1 MPHRTAPRATAL
13 LLGGLAATTALAT
26 TALSAAPAPAAAAP
40 AETLTASCATGLPIN
55 HPGCGRTY
63 PGADAANGTL
73 ELRGAD
79 RWATAVEAAR
89 TGFPDADVAVLVNG
103 EGAHLVDAL
112 TAAPLARRLAAP
124 VLLTA
129 RDELPHVVAEHL
141 RTQGISTVLVVGGA
155 AAVAP
160 VVQAQLAAA
169 GVTDVGI
176 VQGADRYATSR
187 AVAALQPG
195 AAHAWVAS
203 GDGAHLVDALAA
215 GGPAARLAEPLVLAP
230 VTGDA
235 QATAEQLRAAGVTS
249 TTVVGGTAA
258 VSDAVAAQFPAATRV
273 RGNDRWTTAAAVA
286 ADAVD
291 RGVSRTDLLVTSGEA
306 NHLVDALAAAP
317 LGRATL
323 LTGSGGAGTDL
334 VRAWLAEGSD
344 RTTFV
349 GAAAADLVCW
359 DATAACTRV
368 ASTDV
373 DGDGTT
379 DDVALAG
386 AQDAATRQVRVRVRG
401 DVTTLDVPDGDY
413 PPTANWVGATALDD
427 RPGAELVVLTGV
439 GAHAEQN
446 LVLTW
451 RDGALRATA
460 GPDGSE
466 EWFVDASYALNQG
479 ITCEEPGNITIRS
492 TDWADTS
499 GDQLIGTAE
508 NYIAQ
513 DGVWTPSGATSAEL
527 LAPGDVPDAYAGWHC
542 PGLPRFG
549 S

>member
-1 MPHRTAPRATAL
+1 MPHRTAPRPTAF
-13 LLGGLAATTALAT
+13 LLGGLATTAL
-26 TALSAAPAPAAAAP
+26 TAVVLGAAPAPSAAAP
-40 AETLTASCATGLPIN
+40 PETLTVACPPGLPVE

-103 EGAHLVDAL
+103 EDAHLVDAL

-124 VLLTA
+124 VLLTT
-129 RDELPHVVAEHL
+129 RDALPAVAAEHL
-141 RTQGISTVLVVGGA
+141 RTRGISTVLVVGGA

-160 VVQAQLAAA
+160 VVLAQLAAA
-169 GVTDVGI
+169 GVTDVGR
-176 VQGADRYATSR
+176 VEGADRYATSR

-195 AAHAWVAS
+195 AEHAWVAS
-203 GDGAHLVDALAA
+203 GADAHLVDALAA

-230 VTGDA
+230 TTGDA
-235 QATAEQLRAAGVTS
+235 RATADQLRDAGVTS

-258 VSDAVAAQFPAATRV
+258 VGDAVAAQFPAATRV
-273 RGNDRWTTAAAVA
+273 RGGDRWTTAAAVA
-286 ADAVD
+286 ADAVL
-291 RGVSRTDLLVTSGEA
+291 RGVSRTDLLVTSGDDA
-306 NHLVDALAAAP
+306 HLVDALATAP

-334 VRAWLAEGSD
+334 VRAWLAAGSD

-368 ASTDV
+368 TSTDV
-373 DGDGTT
+373 DGDGAT

-386 AQDAATRQVRVRVRG
+386 AQDATTRQVRVRVRG
-401 DVTTLDVPDGDY
+401 DVTTLDVPDGDH

-446 LVLTW
+446 AVLTW
-451 RDGALRATA
+451 RDGTLHAAPA
-460 GPDGSE
+460 PDGSR
-466 EWFVDASYALNQG
+466 EWFVDASYALNRG
-479 ITCEEPGNITIRS
+479 ITCEEPGNITVRT
-492 TDWADTS
+492 TDWADTG

-508 NYIAQ
+508 NHVAR
-513 DGVWTPSGATSAEL
+513 DGAWTASGAASAEL
-527 LAPGDVPDAYAGWHC
+527 LTPGDVPDAYAGWHC

>member
-1 MPHRTAPRATAL
+1 MPHRTAPRATTL
-13 LLGGLAATTALAT
+13 LLGGLATTTAVA
-26 TALSAAPAPAAAAP
+26 ALVLGVNPAPSAAAP
-40 AETLTASCATGLPIN
+40 AETLTATCPPGLPVE

-63 PGADAANGTL
+63 PGADAGNGTV

-103 EGAHLVDAL
+103 EDAHLVDAL

-129 RDELPHVVAEHL
+129 RDALPAAVAEHL
-141 RTQGISTVLVVGGA
+141 RTQGIRTVLVVGGN

-160 VVQAQLAAA
+160 AVETQLAAA
-169 GVTDVGI
+169 GVTDVGR

-195 AAHAWVAS
+195 AEHAWVAS
-203 GDGAHLVDALAA
+203 GEDGHLVDALAA

-230 VTGDA
+230 TTGDA
-235 QATAEQLRAAGVTS
+235 QATAGQLRDAGVTS

-258 VSDAVAAQFPAATRV
+258 VDDAVAAQFPAATRV
-273 RGNDRWTTAAAVA
+273 RGDSRWTTANAVATAAVN
-286 ADAVD
+286 
-291 RGVSRTDLLVTSGEA
+291 RGVSRTDVLVTSGEA

-334 VRAWLAEGSD
+334 VRAWLAAGSD

-386 AQDAATRQVRVRVRG
+386 AQDAPTRQVRVRVRG
-401 DVTTLDVPDGDY
+401 DVTTLDVPDGEY

-446 LVLTW
+446 AVLTW
-451 RDGALRATA
+451 RDGALRASV

-479 ITCEEPGNITIRS
+479 ITCEEPGNITIRT

-499 GDQLIGTAE
+499 GDQLLGTAE

-513 DGVWTPSGATSAEL
+513 DGAWVSSGATSAEL
-527 LAPGDVPDAYAGWHC
+527 LTPGDVPDEYAGWHC